1 MIKRNKVY
9 TSSKYIQV
17 PTNIQTIQKCAHS
30 NFDFR
35 RRWTSKL
42 LLPDPWRTQLPSLLI
57 VKVKMAKCNAL
68 VGEMPLKDFS
78 MFATS
83 LLKSDYKVEDK
94 NIIFTTANAM

>member
-1 MIKRNKVY
+1 MLIPTL
-9 TSSKYIQV
+9 TSEEGGRQNYCS
-17 PTNIQTIQKCAHS
+17 
-30 NFDFR
+30 
-35 RRWTSKL
+35 
-42 LLPDPWRTQLPSLLI
+42 LPSLLI

-94 NIIFTTANAM
+94 NIIFTTAYAM